1 MIIINVVGLHEIE
14 QIAMRSVCREMSS
27 NMFMILFRVEIDYSR
42 PKTSLSDKNSLS
54 TGVCICL
61 VELLPGGNVEPEGA
75 SKNKKNLAYSN
86 NNKFVRI
93 TNECS
98 DSGKLVRRI

>member
-42 PKTSLSDKNSLS
+42 SKTSLRKKSLS
-54 TGVCICL
+54 MGVCICL
-61 VELLPGGNVEPEGA
+61 VELLPGGNVEADKKILLILIITSLFGLQTSVRTVA
-75 SKNKKNLAYSN
+75 S
-86 NNKFVRI
+86 
-93 TNECS
+93 
-98 DSGKLVRRI
+98 